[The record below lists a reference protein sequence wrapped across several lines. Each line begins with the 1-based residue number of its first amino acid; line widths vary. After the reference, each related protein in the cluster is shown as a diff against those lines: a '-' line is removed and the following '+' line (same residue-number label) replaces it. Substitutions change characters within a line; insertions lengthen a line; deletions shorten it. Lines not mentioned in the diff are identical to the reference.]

1 MVRYDIVWYDLV
13 WYGMVRYGK
22 VCHLMRIIPQP
33 FLNKYSVCVMTNQQ
47 SLGLGRW
54 YTRVML
60 KRCDGKVV
68 DLLTSDIED
77 DSALCTLL
85 CAV

>member
-1 MVRYDIVWYDLV
+1 MILYGMI
-13 WYGMVRYGK
+13 WYGMVWYGK
-22 VCHLMRIIPQP
+22 VRHLMRIIPQP

-47 SLGLGRW
+47 SRGLGRW
-54 YTRVML
+54 YNRVMP

-68 DLLTSDIED
+68 GLLTSDIED